1 MRELGPESVLSVV
14 APVHNECGLIDE
26 FITEVCRTLAELGLP
41 GHAELVLVDDGST
54 DGTGTKLDA
63 YATHHARDDIDVRVV
78 HLARNFGQSA
88 AVSAG
93 LDHADGDVVIVIDA
107 DLQDDPAAF
116 GPLLQ
121 QWREGHDVVYAVRS
135 GRDASRFIRFFS
147 WLFYRMIR
155 ALGQIEL
162 PLDAG
167 NYALMDRRVVES
179 VRQLPERNRYI
190 PGLRT
195 WVGFKQTGVP
205 VRRRKR
211 RGGRSRVGIRGLWT
225 LAMDAVFSFSYVP
238 LFVFRIVGVLTLAF
252 SLLLTLW
259 ALGRQLLTGETMVSR
274 TSYLAAISFFGGINL
289 LGISVVGEYVARI
302 YDEVKQR
309 PLYIVERTAGFG
321 TPRKGP

>member
-1 MRELGPESVLSVV
+1 MRELGPDSLFSVV

-26 FITEVCRTLAELGLP
+26 FITEVGEALIGLNLP
-41 GHAELVLVDDGST
+41 GQAELVLVDDGST
-54 DGTGTKLDA
+54 DGTGAKLDA
-63 YATHHARDDIDVRVV
+63 WAKRDDVDVRVV

-93 LDHADGDVVIVIDA
+93 LDRADGDVVVVIDA

-121 QWREGHDVVYAVRS
+121 QWRAGHDVVYAVRS
-135 GRDASRFIRFFS
+135 GRDASYFVRFFS

-155 ALGQIEL
+155 VLGQIEL

-167 NYALMDRRVVES
+167 NYALMDRRVVAS
-179 VRQLPERNRYI
+179 IRQLPERNRYI

-211 RGGRSRVGIRGLWT
+211 RQGESRVGIRGLWT
-225 LAMDAVFSFSYVP
+225 LAMNAVFSFSYVP
-238 LFVFRIVGVLTLAF
+238 LFVFRVVGALTLAF
-252 SLLLTLW
+252 SVVLTLW
-259 ALGRQLLTGETMVSR
+259 ALGRQLLTGETVASS

-289 LGISVVGEYVARI
+289 LGISVVGEYVA
-302 YDEVKQR
+302 
-309 PLYIVERTAGFG
+309 
-321 TPRKGP
+321 